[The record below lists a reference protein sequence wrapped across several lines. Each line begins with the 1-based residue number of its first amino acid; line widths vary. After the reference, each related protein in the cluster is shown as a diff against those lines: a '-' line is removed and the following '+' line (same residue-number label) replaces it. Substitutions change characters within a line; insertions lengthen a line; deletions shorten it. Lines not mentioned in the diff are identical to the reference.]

1 LGNRGNIAVTFA
13 VAIAVVIGAVGLGT
27 DAAMWYSSRRSMQNA
42 SDLGTASAV
51 TSLKTSLPGSSAG
64 DGYAVSE
71 GRGAAAA
78 HGFPNSGSTQVT
90 VNIPPQSGRYTASA
104 YNHLAV
110 EVVIS
115 QPGPS
120 FFSSLFLSGGPTIA
134 TRSVAVIDYSKG
146 DCLLALSAHKAQS
159 FSIAGN
165 GNVTIDCGI
174 AVNSDASSGSAKDN
188 ALYLQGSVSVTA
200 TSISVDGGIGTT
212 GGASYSSPGPVST
225 NTATTDPYGSTSI
238 PTLAPGQS
246 NTVNPTPS
254 TQYTGDITGSQTFS
268 GGGIIRGNINLS
280 NGTVTLRDGI
290 YFIDQGSVA
299 LGSNS
304 SLITNNATIVLTSS
318 ASGGSGVGTFS
329 MQSATAT
336 LDMTAPDENSTLAT
350 KGFAIIQDR
359 LAATDVLANNGNCSS
374 NCNVLQGGANFS
386 IVGAVYF
393 PQGNLSYQGSPSV
406 TSTGCL
412 QLIADTFNWQ
422 GTPKLY
428 VNGCAGTGVNVFG
441 PISAALVE

>member
-1 LGNRGNIAVTFA
+1 
-13 VAIAVVIGAVGLGT
+13 
-27 DAAMWYSSRRSMQNA
+27 
-42 SDLGTASAV
+42 
-51 TSLKTSLPGSSAG
+51 
-64 DGYAVSE
+64 
-71 GRGAAAA
+71 
-78 HGFPNSGSTQVT
+78 
-90 VNIPPQSGRYTASA
+90 
-104 YNHLAV
+104 
-110 EVVIS
+110 
-115 QPGPS
+115 
-120 FFSSLFLSGGPTIA
+120 
-134 TRSVAVIDYSKG
+134 
-146 DCLLALSAHKAQS
+146 
-159 FSIAGN
+159 
-165 GNVTIDCGI
+165 
-174 AVNSDASSGSAKDN
+174 
-188 ALYLQGSVSVTA
+188 
-200 TSISVDGGIGTT
+200 
-212 GGASYSSPGPVST
+212 
-225 NTATTDPYGSTSI
+225 
-238 PTLAPGQS
+238 
-246 NTVNPTPS
+246 VNPTPS
-254 TQYTGDITGSQTFS
+254 KQYTGDITGSQTFS